1 MTHPQELPLQAVQFY
16 ATAPYPCSY
25 LSERTA
31 RSLVASPSHL
41 VRGDTYAHL
50 VAQGFRRSGLF
61 TYRPQCDGCQACV
74 PLRVDAQA
82 FVPSRGQ
89 RRAWK
94 RHAQL
99 QARVLTLGF
108 RPAHYALYL
117 RYQRQRHAGGGMDQD
132 DLEQYRQFLL
142 QSRADTRLVEFT
154 EPAPDGGPGLL
165 RMVSILDVTEDG
177 LSAVYTFYDPE
188 VAHAA
193 YGTYAVLWQ
202 IEQARQLGL
211 RHLYLGY
218 WIEAS
223 PKMNYKSRFQPHQ
236 LLRNG
241 HWQPQSGATNKF
253 HQIK

>member
-1 MTHPQELPLQAVQFY
+1 
-16 ATAPYPCSY
+16 
-25 LSERTA
+25 
-31 RSLVASPSHL
+31 
-41 VRGDTYAHL
+41 
-50 VAQGFRRSGLF
+50 
-61 TYRPQCDGCQACV
+61 
-74 PLRVDAQA
+74 
-82 FVPSRGQ
+82 PSRGQ